1 MEKIIAEKAKNYI
14 DKFDTFLL
22 DCDGVIWLGNS
33 LIPNVCQTLNLLRKM
48 NKRIIFVSNNST
60 KSRKEYKKKFDALGL
75 EAYEHEIFS
84 SAYAAAVYIKKI
96 IKLPKEKR
104 IYIIGMNGISEELK
118 SQDLSWFGGSD
129 EVVSEDEKLN
139 SFADIEKIK
148 PDFTVGAVLCGMDVN
163 ISYLK
168 LAKAFTYVHSNPEC
182 QFLATND
189 DATFPAGGTL
199 YPGTGALVSA
209 LATSL
214 GRKPKVIGKPHQT
227 MMDVIVENYHL
238 NKSKTLMVGDRLNT
252 DIEFGKAG
260 GLQTLLVLTGV
271 TTEAAV
277 RESSTKPDH
286 YISSFGDFA
295 KFLQ

>member
-1 MEKIIAEKAKNYI
+1 
-14 DKFDTFLL
+14 
-22 DCDGVIWLGNS
+22 
-33 LIPNVCQTLNLLRKM
+33 M

-104 IYIIGMNGISEELK
+104 IYIIGMNGISEELE

-214 GRKPKVIGKPHQT
+214 GRKPKVIGK
-227 MMDVIVENYHL
+227 I
-238 NKSKTLMVGDRLNT
+238 
-252 DIEFGKAG
+252 
-260 GLQTLLVLTGV
+260 
-271 TTEAAV
+271 
-277 RESSTKPDH
+277 
-286 YISSFGDFA
+286 
-295 KFLQ
+295 